1 MKKYIYLV
9 LAASLLLFVSSCGN
23 RKVKRIDPS
32 TQTDLSGRWND
43 TDSRLVAEEMI
54 KDVLERPWRTQFVSQ
69 FDRRPVVIVGSVRN
83 RSSEHIESL
92 TFIKNIERAFINS
105 GVVQVVQSGEDRK
118 ELRDERS
125 EQQIFA
131 SEESRKRWGKE
142 KGADFMMNGVINSIT
157 DQYKNKRT
165 ITYQINLELTNLETN
180 EKVWLGEKEIKKF
193 IKN

>member
-1 MKKYIYLV
+1 MKKYIYYTLI
-9 LAASLLLFVSSCGN
+9 ASALLTASACGN

-54 KDVLERPWRTQFVSQ
+54 KDVLERPWRSQFVSE

-83 RSSEHIESL
+83 RSSEHIEAL

-105 GVVQVVQSGEDRK
+105 GLVSVVQSGEDRK

-157 DQYKNKRT
+157 DQYKNRRT